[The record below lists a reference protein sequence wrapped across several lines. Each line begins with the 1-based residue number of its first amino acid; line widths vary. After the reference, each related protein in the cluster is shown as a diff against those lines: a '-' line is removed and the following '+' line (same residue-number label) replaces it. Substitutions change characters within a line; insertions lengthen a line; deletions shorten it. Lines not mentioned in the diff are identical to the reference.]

1 MHFYLLF
8 ILLLQKFFVFC
19 NVVNVIEFK
28 YDFLIK
34 SWVIKIYI
42 LIDI

>member
-8 ILLLQKFFVFC
+8 ILLLQKFFVF